1 MQVPSWNIKC
11 FLSWESNF
19 KKIFLKCV
27 FWVSNFLNCI
37 FGICGRFFFVF
48 SSLDIIRVAQVVTY
62 ITTWMT
68 YGKIILCLKGPINK
82 NALNNFKPLSC
93 LSLDSGKDAWLPGEW
108 RYSTRWAERISLREL
123 GYQTLVAKW

>member
-1 MQVPSWNIKC
+1 M
-11 FLSWESNF
+11 
-19 KKIFLKCV
+19 
-27 FWVSNFLNCI
+27 SNFLNCI

-68 YGKIILCLKGPINK
+68 YGKIILCLKGPINE

-93 LSLDSGKDAWLPGEW
+93 LSLDSGKDA
-108 RYSTRWAERISLREL
+108 
-123 GYQTLVAKW
+123 